1 MNKFIGVVIFVA
13 VAVVYL
19 GAPKQFRT
27 KENYFLLEK
36 YVGENLATSLVGK
49 FEKDDVP
56 MPKIPSLKADATS
69 TDVYSR
75 KEKEVNIPADKKE
88 QLDYIFVT
96 QLMQA
101 VQQRKIENSEV
112 SNWMNV
118 LSQGGSREGV
128 YRAMILG
135 DDYGALENYDNVAN
149 ESVVNFSI
157 GFLEEY
163 INQTVNPETLGQMN
177 FYSVKR
183 LVCEKAL
190 EVIDAYPSTE
200 VQASWYANLS
210 KKLASNH
217 AYVFSSET
225 RKNKSAK
232 FHQSWASAVA
242 TQHLKSETLIK
253 LHKTFNHL
261 QGN

>member
-1 MNKFIGVVIFVA
+1 MNKLIGVVIFVVSA
-13 VAVVYL
+13 VIYF
-19 GAPKQFRT
+19 GAPNQLRT
-27 KENYFLLEK
+27 KENFFLLEK
-36 YVGENLATSLVGK
+36 YVGKKLAIRLVGK

-101 VQQRKIENSEV
+101 VQQRKIENSEA

-135 DDYGALENYDNVAN
+135 DDYGALENYDNAAN
-149 ESVVNFSI
+149 EAVVNFALS
-157 GFLEEY
+157 FLEKFV
-163 INQTVNPETLGQMN
+163 NQTVNPETLGQMN

-190 EVIDAYPSTE
+190 EVLDSYTISED
-200 VQASWYANLS
+200 QASWYANLS
-210 KKLASNH
+210 KNLALNH

-232 FHQSWASAVA
+232 FHKSWASAVA
-242 TQHLKSETLIK
+242 TQHLKSETLLK